1 MSKGLA
7 EIVGRRQDLMEVR
20 SRLKATKDIH
30 QGSFDWV
37 VSRSSALTPSLQT
50 TISLV
55 SVEGGEKCLQ
65 CREELRISLR
75 VNT

>member
-1 MSKGLA
+1 MSEGLA
-7 EIVGRRQDLMEVR
+7 KIVGRRQDLMKVR
-20 SRLKATKDIH
+20 SSLKAAKDIH
-30 QGSFDWV
+30 QGSFDWI
-37 VSRSSALTPSLQT
+37 VSRASALTPSLET

-65 CREELRISLR
+65 SREELRISLC

>member
-1 MSKGLA
+1 MSEGLA
-7 EIVGRRQDLMEVR
+7 KIVGRGQDLMKVR
-20 SRLKATKDIH
+20 SSLKTAKNIH
-30 QGSFDWV
+30 QGSFDWI

-65 CREELRISLR
+65 CREELRISPL